1 MTKRLAIVL
10 TEGYADW
17 ECGLLMATAR
27 HHCKAETVV
36 LTPQGKD
43 VTSLGGIAIKSAGKA
58 EDAAPADFDA
68 LVVCGGTI
76 WQSGAAPDLAGPVGR
91 FVAAGKP
98 VAAICDATL
107 EFGRLGLLDARG
119 HTGNYAGQIGSIVP
133 GYRGAA
139 LYRDQPQAVHD
150 RAVITAS
157 GAAPVTFAREILVAI
172 GLGSPELLEY
182 LAMYGDEHR
191 AKAGAVQSVA

>member
-27 HHCKAETVV
+27 HDCGAQTVV
-36 LTPQGKD
+36 LTPGGKD
-43 VTSLGGIAIKSAGKA
+43 VTSLGGVGVKSAGKV
-58 EDAAPADFDA
+58 EDAAPADFDV

-76 WQSGAAPDLAGPVGR
+76 WQSGTAPDLSAPVGR
-91 FVAAGKP
+91 FVEAGKP

-107 EFGRLGLLDARG
+107 EFGRLGLLDERA
-119 HTGNYAGQIGSIVP
+119 HTGNYPEQLGKLVA

-139 LYRDQPQAVHD
+139 HYRNQPQAVHGS
-150 RAVITAS
+150 AVITAS
-157 GAAPVTFAREILVAI
+157 GAAPVTFAREILEAI
-172 GLGSPELLEY
+172 GLGSPELLDY

-191 AKAGAVQSVA
+191 KT